1 MGWGPNAR
9 RRRMRRPCSSEVQ
22 RPCAWCINR
31 ATRRRVPTTATVREK
46 CAGDLMMSSGPVS
59 LTPGTDPSRR
69 TRGSP
74 PGSAR
79 SAPRALWSPR
89 PALRA
94 PRALRS
100 ARLALRAPC
109 APRSAR
115 PALRAPRALRSARL
129 ALRAPRALRSA
140 RLALRAP
147 RALRGGVQRSD
158 ALHLRRVAA
167 TCSETR
173 VAGATSCNSVAQG
186 ASVLSRARHEAG
198 IGLGALSSG

>member
-1 MGWGPNAR
+1 MGWGPSAR

-79 SAPRALWSPR
+79 SAPRWKG
-89 PALRA
+89 
-94 PRALRS
+94 PRARTRTTS
-100 ARLALRAPC
+100 ASRDGTRRTTPNSRTSPSSCEPAGSTSPSSGTSAAHARTSYRKKCSSWWRPSGSRWWRPGRRARAAGTKEKTRRRKARRMTRITMTRITTRPC
-109 APRSAR
+109 RCEP
-115 PALRAPRALRSARL
+115 
-129 ALRAPRALRSA
+129 
-140 RLALRAP
+140 
-147 RALRGGVQRSD
+147 
-158 ALHLRRVAA
+158 
-167 TCSETR
+167 CETR
-173 VAGATSCNSVAQG
+173 
-186 ASVLSRARHEAG
+186 
-198 IGLGALSSG
+198 